1 MTKIIRIRSDKD
13 QSKPISNKTIRVG
26 FAGTFAF
33 VNLPSFVTRTDRFTS
48 PGPCRLWSK
57 NQSQHHETKITRH
70 QYRQGEQPMLGGTWW
85 YVLSQTSPIPNHCGV
100 QQLRAT
106 AKQDHEEDECDQGL
120 PPPETAPHQRQ
131 ASKTTMK
138 RTDGTKIPVQALIK
152 EPRPTPCDK
161 DHKASMPLQWQRSLE
176 RQMWNK
182 HSILMLEQT
191 FLISQQDL
199 KNKSS
204 LEHISRAKSKTNVS
218 RAQVNRQGTNSVH
231 GP

>member
-1 MTKIIRIRSDKD
+1 MTKIIRTKFVRFDKD
-13 QSKPISNKTIRVG
+13 QSKPISNQIIRVG

-57 NQSQHHETKITRH
+57 NQSQHHVTKITRH

-85 YVLSQTSPIPNHCGV
+85 YVLSQTSPIPNHCGN
-100 QQLRAT
+100 
-106 AKQDHEEDECDQGL
+106 
-120 PPPETAPHQRQ
+120 
-131 ASKTTMK
+131 
-138 RTDGTKIPVQALIK
+138 ALSGPKHYIK

-191 FLISQQDL
+191 FLILQQDL

-204 LEHISRAKSKTNVS
+204 LEHISRAKSKTNVF
-218 RAQVNRQGTNSVH
+218 RAQVNWQGTNSVH
-231 GP
+231 SP